1 MKDLGL
7 NSQSLG
13 IHGSWKS
20 VFSPLSFIPFSSCRT
35 ISFHLW
41 CGAKHRSQSLNSI
54 KPDQLSVIVC
64 FILGFHGGLQNRV
77 FFPKELTTVNDTRR
91 RCPGKV
97 MAVGSF
103 PSLICDKTGSAEHL
117 HYLVKVTI
125 VADEHFG
132 PWCG

>member
-1 MKDLGL
+1 MAAGNLFSAHFPL
-7 NSQSLG
+7 SHLA
-13 IHGSWKS
+13 HAELS
-20 VFSPLSFIPFSSCRT
+20 VFIYGVELNT
-35 ISFHLW
+35 
-41 CGAKHRSQSLNSI
+41 GVSLLIALNQTS
-54 KPDQLSVIVC
+54 LVSVIVC